1 MSESE
6 NNAIES
12 IAIIGMVGRFPGAAD
27 VDQFWRNLC
36 NGVESV
42 TNFSDEDL
50 LAAGVDPAALS
61 DPTYV
66 KLGTTLDQADF
77 FDASF
82 FNYSPR
88 EAEIMDPQHRV
99 FLECSHQALE
109 DAGYDPETYD
119 GLIGVY
125 AGSTIGSYLS
135 PNVNSE
141 VVTSVGRYPVLLGND
156 KDFVPTRVSYKLNLK
171 GPSINVQTACSTS
184 LVAVHLACQSLLSA
198 ECDIALAGGVSIR
211 FPQIGGY
218 FYQEEGI
225 LSPDGHC
232 RAFDAQAA
240 GAIGGN
246 GVGIV
251 VLKRLSEALADG
263 DNIQAIIRAT
273 AINNDGSLKVGYT
286 APGVDGQ
293 ARVIAAAQ
301 SLAGVDPAE
310 ITYIE
315 AHGTGTLLGDP
326 IEISALTQAFSEA
339 TDKKQYCAI
348 GSVKTNIGHCDAAAG
363 VVGLIK
369 TALCLQHRQLVPSI
383 NFEEPNPRI
392 DFANSP
398 FYVNTKLTDWQSGD
412 TPLLAGLSSFGLGG
426 TNAHAIVEEPP
437 VRTESGASRE
447 WQLLAVSAKT
457 ESALGTG
464 TSNLKDYLREHSQT
478 PLADVAYTCHV
489 GRTDYSYRRI
499 ALCRSSDEAA
509 TLLENLDPARVM
521 TSFVDSV
528 NRPIVFMFPGGG
540 AQYVNMGR
548 DLYASE
554 PVFRDEVDRCAEILL
569 KHLKLDIRELLY
581 PETNETENA
590 SKQLKRTST
599 ALPVLFAIEYAT
611 ARLWMEWGIQP
622 QAMIGHSLG
631 EYTAACLAGVFS
643 LADALA
649 LVTERG
655 RLMDT
660 LPSGSMVSLA
670 LPPEELQPYLTGE
683 LSIAALNGPALCVVS
698 GASSEIDSL
707 TERLTNDGKEF
718 RRIHIDVASHSATV
732 EPILEEFTR
741 FVSRLELHAPNSPYI
756 SNVTGTWITA
766 AQATDPRY
774 WASHLRQTV
783 RFADGVSELAREEQR
798 IFLEVGPGQTL
809 CSLVRQHP
817 HKTPAQMVFSSIRH
831 PHDEQS
837 DLQFL
842 LNTLAQLWLVGARV
856 DWKGFYQDEE
866 RHRVRLPT
874 YPFERQRYWVKP
886 DSSVV
891 DSSGALASVNRRSN
905 IRDWFYAPI
914 WKQSVVL
921 RQASANQLDEGTNWL
936 VFADDCGLSVALL
949 ARLRQAA
956 AENSTFTVVET
967 GTQFSKASDDSYA
980 IDPINPADYQSLF
993 AELQTDERVP
1003 DKILHLWAVSDEAE
1017 APELTDSQ
1025 VEQRCFFS
1033 LLYLAQA
1040 LGDLNVEQQFAVE
1053 IISSGLHRISGEA
1066 SAPEKATLLGPYRV
1080 IPQEYPQITTRS
1092 IDVTLP
1098 AAKIWS
1104 PELISQLIAEFGR
1117 EAVDTPVAYR
1127 GSDRWLQSFAAV
1139 PMDSATDGVPRL
1151 RAEGVYL
1158 ITGGLGGIA
1167 LELAQFLADEYRAKL
1182 ILLGRSEFPAKQDWE
1197 EWLRSHDDSDLVSH
1211 KIRRVQQL
1219 EQAGAEVL
1227 VASVDVA
1234 DIAAM
1239 RSLVESARQRFG
1251 QINGVIH
1258 AAGLGGGGVIQLKT
1272 ADAATSVL
1280 RPKVQGTK
1288 VLAHLFAD
1296 EQLDFFVLCS
1306 SLVAFLGGTSH
1317 VDYCAAN
1324 SFLDAFAQSRRGSR
1338 ENVVSINWNVWR
1350 ELGMARNQDLPEDF
1364 KEWRSQ
1370 VHKFGVSPAE
1380 GVEMFR
1386 RILASELPHVAVSTQ
1401 DLHAL
1406 IAQKNVLMSGSV
1418 SEDQQAAKP
1427 AHARPSLTVS
1437 YVAPRTEEEITIAG
1451 MWQSLLGIEQV
1462 GIHDNFFQLGGHSL
1476 LGTRLISRLHDAFQI
1491 RIPLRRLFE
1500 LPTIAGLAE
1509 EVGRVRMEDDE
1520 AEKRRVL
1527 ELLESLADDEIEAE
1541 LSKRL
1546 Q

>member
-6 NNAIES
+6 NNGIES

-42 TNFSDEDL
+42 TSFSDEEL
-50 LAAGVDPAALS
+50 LAAGVDPAALA

-77 FDASF
+77 FDAAF

-125 AGSTIGSYLS
+125 AGATIGSYLS
-135 PNVNSE
+135 PNVNSA
-141 VVTSVGRYPVLLGND
+141 VVASVGRYPVLIGND

-211 FPQIGGY
+211 FPQVGGY

-232 RAFDAQAA
+232 RAFDAKAA

-251 VLKRLSEALADG
+251 VLKRLSEAQADG
-263 DNIQAIIRAT
+263 DNIHAVIRAT

-301 SLAGVDPAE
+301 SLAGVDPAD

-315 AHGTGTLLGDP
+315 THGTGTLLGDP

-348 GSVKTNIGHCDAAAG
+348 GSVKANVGHCDAAAG

-369 TALCLQHRQLVPSI
+369 TALCLQQRHLVPSI

-398 FYVNTKLTDWQSGD
+398 FYVNTQLTEWKNGD
-412 TPLLAGLSSFGLGG
+412 KPLLAGLSSFGLGG

-437 VRTESGASRE
+437 VRAESGVSRE
-447 WQLLAVSAKT
+447 WQLVSVSAKT
-457 ESALGTG
+457 ESALATI
-464 TSNLKDYLREHSQT
+464 TTKLKGYLRDHPET
-478 PLADVAYTCHV
+478 PLADVAFTSHV
-489 GRTDYSYRRI
+489 GRSDYNYRRV
-499 ALCRSSDEAA
+499 ALCRSANEAA
-509 TLLENLDPARVM
+509 TLLENLDPSRVM

-554 PVFRDEVDRCAEILL
+554 PVFRQEVDRCAEILL
-569 KHLKLDIRELLY
+569 THLKLDIRDLLY
-581 PETNETENA
+581 PQANETENA
-590 SKQLKRTST
+590 SRQLKRTST

-611 ARLWMEWGIQP
+611 ARLWMTWGIQP

-670 LPPEELQPYLTGE
+670 LPPEEVQAYLTAD

-698 GASSEIDSL
+698 GASSAIDSL
-707 TERLTNDGKEF
+707 TERLANDGKEF

-732 EPILEEFTR
+732 EPILEDFTR
-741 FVSRLELHAPNSPYI
+741 FVAGLELHAPHSPYI

-766 AQATDPRY
+766 SQATDPLY

-817 HKTPAQMVFSSIRH
+817 AKTPAQMVFSSLRH

-837 DLQFL
+837 DSQFL
-842 LNTLAQLWLVGARV
+842 LNTLAQLWLVGTRV
-856 DWKGFYQDEE
+856 DWKSFYQDEE

-886 DSSVV
+886 DAGQVGSTSS
-891 DSSGALASVNRRSN
+891 LASVDRRPH
-905 IRDWFYAPI
+905 IRDWFYATA
-914 WKQSVVL
+914 WQQSVVP
-921 RQASANQLDEGTNWL
+921 RQTTSRLDEGTNWL
-936 VFADDCGLSVALL
+936 VFADDYGLSAALL
-949 ARLRQAA
+949 ATLRQAA
-956 AENSTFTVVET
+956 AAESTFTVVET
-967 GTQFSKASDDSYA
+967 GPQFIKASDDSYA
-980 IDPINPADYQSLF
+980 INPINLADYESLLV
-993 AELQTDERVP
+993 ELQASGRVP
-1003 DKILHLWAVSDEAE
+1003 DKILHLWAVSDDTE
-1017 APELTDSQ
+1017 ELPLADNSI
-1025 VEQRCFFS
+1025 EERCFFS

-1040 LGDLNVEQQFAVE
+1040 LGDLNVERQFTIE

-1066 SAPEKATLLGPYRV
+1066 STPEKATLLGPYKV
-1080 IPQEYPQITTRS
+1080 IPQEYPHITTRS
-1092 IDVTLP
+1092 IDVVLP
-1098 AAKIWS
+1098 ASKIW
-1104 PELISQLIAEFGR
+1104 PQELIGQLITEFGR
-1117 EAVDTPVAYR
+1117 ETVDTPIAYR
-1127 GSDRWLQSFAAV
+1127 GSDRWLQSFTSV
-1139 PMDSATDGVPRL
+1139 PMDAATDGVPRL

-1158 ITGGLGGIA
+1158 ISGGLGGIA
-1167 LELAQFLADEYRAKL
+1167 LELAQFLADEYQAKL
-1182 ILLGRSEFPAKQDWE
+1182 ILVGRSEFPPKQDWG
-1197 EWLRSHDDSDLVSH
+1197 EWLSTHDDKDLISH
-1211 KIRRVQQL
+1211 KIRRVQRL

-1227 VASVDVA
+1227 VGSVDVA
-1234 DIAAM
+1234 DVEAM
-1239 RSLVESARQRFG
+1239 RALVETARQRFG
-1251 QINGVIH
+1251 KINGVIH

-1272 ADAATSVL
+1272 TEAATSVL

-1288 VLAHLFAD
+1288 VLAHLFAG

-1324 SFLDAFAQSRRGSR
+1324 SFLDAFAQSRRGTKD
-1338 ENVVSINWNVWR
+1338 NVVSINWNVWR

-1370 VHKFGVSPAE
+1370 VHKFGVSPEE

-1406 IAQKNVLMSGSV
+1406 IAQKNVLMSGSAG
-1418 SEDQQAAKP
+1418 EDQETAKP

-1437 YVAPRTEEEITIAG
+1437 YVAPRTEEEMTIAG

-1476 LGTRLISRLHDAFQI
+1476 LGTRLISRLHDAFHI

-1509 EVGRVRMEDDE
+1509 EVGRVKIEDDE

-1546 Q
+1546 